1 MCSVDPA
8 SIIWCNQKL
17 YDFWVNGD
25 GYYMYPG
32 PDGPISTSR
41 FEEIR
46 DALEDMEL
54 FRMVPESV
62 RNAAVDTL
70 VRGPT
75 DHDDDP
81 VALEKTRRGIG
92 RSAHRYAAAPPVGLL

>member
-1 MCSVDPA
+1 MRRINGTSMMTDFDPA
-8 SIIWCNQKL
+8 SIIWCSQKL

-41 FEEIR
+41 LEEIR

-54 FRMVPESV
+54 LRTVPSAV
-62 RNAAVDTL
+62 RDAAVAQL
-70 VRGPT
+70 VTGPT
-75 DHDDDP
+75 QHKDDP
-81 VALEKTRRGIG
+81 LLLEQVRRSIG
-92 RSAHRYAAAPPVGLL
+92 RQA

>member
-1 MCSVDPA
+1 M
-8 SIIWCNQKL
+8 IWCDEKL

-41 FEEIR
+41 LEGIR

-54 FRMVPESV
+54 LRMVPEV
-62 RNAAVDTL
+62 R
-70 VRGPT
+70 
-75 DHDDDP
+75 
-81 VALEKTRRGIG
+81 K
-92 RSAHRYAAAPPVGLL
+92 PPSWPRNWASSSLL